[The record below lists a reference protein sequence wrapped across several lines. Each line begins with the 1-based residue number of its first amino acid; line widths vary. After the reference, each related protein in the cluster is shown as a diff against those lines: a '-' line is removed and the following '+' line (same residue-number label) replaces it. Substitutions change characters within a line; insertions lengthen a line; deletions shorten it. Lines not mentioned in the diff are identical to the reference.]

1 MPLRHDERA
10 QGTSEMVYRG
20 RQYVSQPLGPGMRP
34 GKACRGGCQRADLEQ
49 PIELHCR
56 RRRYHTWRGGIH
68 RESSIGIR
76 TSIRDANTTSVPTI
90 VGPTQLFDIV
100 GQTVGSANCKTRG
113 CEVSHGQ
120 RAPHN
125 VARAATRERA
135 NILHIIKCPK
145 EDEHR
150 EREYQPSGSP
160 QRGLDEPVRIRA
172 GSGAT
177 IRGSTRI
184 TAYPATDPAPKPGA
198 KIRMGR

>member
-1 MPLRHDERA
+1 MSANRSDRA
-10 QGTSEMVYRG
+10 CG
-20 RQYVSQPLGPGMRP
+20 REKPVAAVANALISSNQSSSTAGGGDTTLGEEEFIG
-34 GKACRGGCQRADLEQ
+34 RARLDTDL
-49 PIELHCR
+49 
-56 RRRYHTWRGGIH
+56 
-68 RESSIGIR
+68 
-76 TSIRDANTTSVPTI
+76 IRDANTTSVPTI